1 MYICVQVPMV
11 WIQRAVCHASRQDR
25 SAGLVG
31 GVRAGWR
38 RPGDGG
44 LPVAHRNIHPDG
56 GSSREHHPKHQTGMC
71 FCVQADSLL
80 ICGSNKINV
89 GYTLF

>member
-38 RPGDGG
+38 RPGDGR
-44 LPVAHRNIHPDG
+44 LPVAHGNIHPDG
-56 GSSREHHPKHQTGMC
+56 GSSREHHPTHQIGMC
-71 FCVQADSLL
+71 VSASRLSALCSFVLQ
-80 ICGSNKINV
+80 IK
-89 GYTLF
+89 